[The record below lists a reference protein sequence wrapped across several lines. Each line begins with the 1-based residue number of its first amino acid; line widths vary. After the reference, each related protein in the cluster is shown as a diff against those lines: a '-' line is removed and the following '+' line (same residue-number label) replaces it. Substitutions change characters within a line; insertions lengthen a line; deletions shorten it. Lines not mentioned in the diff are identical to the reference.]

1 MISRR
6 NSACAQQ
13 LQKREYDRLTMTSYG
28 THQRRWIRIC
38 ASGLL
43 LLFLTSAAFV
53 HAQEEN
59 QNGRERFVSID
70 FNDVDINV
78 FIKFISELT
87 HRNFIVD
94 RRVKGKVTIISPS
107 KISVSEAYK
116 VFESVLEVHG
126 YTTVQSGEVTKV
138 IPAPDAR
145 TRDIDTLFQDDIR
158 TPEDKV
164 VTQLIPLR
172 FADPDDIKRLFAPLV
187 SKSSVILSYKPTN
200 TLIIT
205 DVYSNILRLMN
216 ILKTIDVVG
225 VGQEISVVPLENAD
239 AAKMERTLST
249 VFQAKRV
256 AKKPPTA
263 DETAK
268 FVADER
274 TNSVIIL
281 ASEDQTLKIKRLI
294 SRLDKE
300 LPRGKEGIQV
310 YYLRHATAEDLA
322 KTLQSLSGKTGGTPE
337 GGKKEIPIV
346 SESVKITSDKATNS
360 LIIQAEKDE
369 YAVIEDIIQ
378 RLDIPRSMVYIE
390 ALIMEVD
397 VTKGFG
403 IGTEWIGGGEVEYG
417 SDKEAWAGA
426 GWAGG
431 GDTPYSILGGIA
443 GAAAT
448 GAIGL
453 PQGFTMGVFGETIE
467 IGGLTFQNLGAV
479 AQFYR
484 RDSSTHILSTP
495 QLLTTDNEEAFINVG
510 KNVPYQTKTGTTS
523 TSETYNTYEYRDV
536 GITLKVTPQIS
547 EDRLIRL
554 KIEQTLTKLDQ
565 AANTSDDERPTTF
578 KREVNT
584 TVIVHDNNTI
594 VIGGLID
601 DTFSESESKIPC
613 LGDVPGLG
621 WAFKSMNRGR
631 EKTNLFIFLTPH
643 VVKNPEEA
651 AVILEQK
658 QREVS
663 TLDEEGGIKLYY
675 EKNSDTYETVPTLP
689 ELLDRP

>member
-1 MISRR
+1 M
-6 NSACAQQ
+6 
-13 LQKREYDRLTMTSYG
+13 KSYG
-28 THQRRWIRIC
+28 IFTRRSILIC
-38 ASGLL
+38 TLVLSLS
-43 LLFLTSAAFV
+43 FPIFKTIV
-53 HAQEEN
+53 HAQDEN
-59 QNGRERFVSID
+59 GNGRERFVSID

-107 KISVSEAYK
+107 KISVSEADK

-126 YTTVQSGEVTKV
+126 FTTVKSGEVTKI
-138 IPAPDAR
+138 IPSPDAR
-145 TRDIDTLFQDDIR
+145 TRDIETLFRENAR
-158 TPEDKV
+158 TPDDKI

-172 FADPDDIKRLFAPLV
+172 YADPEDIKRLLAPLV
-187 SKSSVILSYKPTN
+187 SKSSVILAYQPTN

-205 DVYSNILRLMN
+205 DVHSNIVRLVD
-216 ILKTIDVVG
+216 ILKTIDVQG
-225 VGQEISVVPLENAD
+225 VGQEISVVLLVNAD
-239 AAKMERTLST
+239 AEKMVKTLT
-249 VFQAKRV
+249 AVFQSQKTPKRPG
-256 AKKPPTA
+256 AP
-263 DETAK
+263 EESAK

-281 ASEDQTLKIKRLI
+281 SSEDDAVKIKRLI

-300 LPRGKEGIQV
+300 LPRGNEGIHV
-310 YYLRHATAEDLA
+310 YYLEHATAEDLA
-322 KTLQSLSGKTGGTPE
+322 KTLQSLSGKTGGAA
-337 GGKKEIPIV
+337 GDDGKKQSPIV
-346 SESVKITSDKATNS
+346 SDTVKITSDKPTNS
-360 LIIQAEKDE
+360 LIISADKDE
-369 YAVIEDIIQ
+369 YIAIEEIIKS
-378 RLDIPRSMVYIE
+378 LDIPRAMVYIE

-403 IGTEWIGGGEVEYG
+403 VGTEWIGGGKVEYG
-417 SDKEAWAGA
+417 SDKDAWVGG
-426 GWAGG
+426 GWSGG

-443 GAAAT
+443 GAAAS
-448 GAIGL
+448 GAVGL
-453 PQGFTMGVFGETIE
+453 PQGFTMGVFGEIIE
-467 IGGLTFQNLGAV
+467 IGGLKFQNIGAV

-484 RDSSTHILSTP
+484 KDGSIHILSTP

-510 KNVPYQTKTGTTS
+510 KNIPYQTKTGTTA

-547 EDRLIRL
+547 KDRLIRM

-584 TVIVHDNNTI
+584 TVIVNDKNTI

-613 LGDVPGLG
+613 IGDVPGLG

-643 VVKNPEEA
+643 VVKNQEEA
-651 AVILEQK
+651 ALLLEKK
-658 QREVS
+658 Q
-663 TLDEEGGIKLYY
+663 EEASAVDQEGSIKLYY
-675 EKNSDTYETVPTLP
+675 EKNKDNYDTVPSLP
-689 ELLDRP
+689 ELFDKP

>member
-1 MISRR
+1 MIF
-6 NSACAQQ
+6 
-13 LQKREYDRLTMTSYG
+13 YG
-28 THQRRWIRIC
+28 TFKKRLHRIC
-38 ASGLL
+38 AIGLVL
-43 LLFLTSAAFV
+43 SFLVCPLFV
-53 HAQEEN
+53 QAQDEN
-59 QNGRERFVSID
+59 GNAKERYVSID

-87 HRNFIVD
+87 GRNFIVD

-107 KISVSEAYK
+107 KISVNEAYK

-126 YTTVQSGEVTKV
+126 FTTIKSGEITKIV
-138 IPAPDAR
+138 PSPDAR
-145 TRDIDTLFQDDIR
+145 TRDIETLLQDDIR
-158 TPEDKV
+158 SPEDKV

-172 FADPDDIKRLFAPLV
+172 YADPEEIKRLFAPMV
-187 SKSSVILSYKPTN
+187 SKSSVILAYEPTN

-225 VGQEISVVPLENAD
+225 VGQGISVVPLVNAD
-239 AAKMERTLST
+239 AAKMVRTLST
-249 VFQAKRV
+249 VFQAQKTAKRP
-256 AKKPPTA
+256 AA
-263 DETAK
+263 SIESAK

-281 ASEDQTLKIKRLI
+281 ASEDETGKIKRLI

-300 LPRGKEGIQV
+300 LPRGKEGIHV
-310 YYLRHATAEDLA
+310 YYLEHATAEDLA
-322 KTLQSLSGKTGGTPE
+322 KTLQSLSTKGGSLKE
-337 GGKKEIPIV
+337 AGKKESPIV
-346 SESVKITSDKATNS
+346 SESVKITSDKPTNS
-360 LIIQAEKDE
+360 LIISAEKDE
-369 YAVIEDIIQ
+369 YAVIEDIIN
-378 RLDIPRSMVYIE
+378 RLDIPRAMVYIE

-397 VTKGFG
+397 VNKGFG
-403 IGTEWIGGGEVEYG
+403 IGTEWIGGGKISYG
-417 SDKEAWAGA
+417 SDKDAWIGG

-431 GDTPYSILGGIA
+431 GDNAYSILGGIA
-443 GAAAT
+443 GAAAS

-453 PQGFTMGVFGETIE
+453 PQGFTMGVFGETIK
-467 IGGLTFQNLGAV
+467 IGDLTFQNLGAA
-479 AQFYR
+479 AQFFR
-484 RDSSTHILSTP
+484 KDSSTHILSTP

-510 KNVPYQTKTGTTS
+510 KNVPYQTKTGTTA

-547 EDRLIRL
+547 KDRLIRM

-565 AANTSDDERPTTF
+565 AANTAGDERPTTF

-584 TVIVHDNNTI
+584 TVIVHDKNTI

-601 DTFSESESKIPC
+601 DTFSESQNKIPC

-621 WAFKSMNRGR
+621 WAFKSMSRGR
-631 EKTNLFIFLTPH
+631 EKTNLFVFLTPH

-658 QREVS
+658 QKEASEVDNEDS
-663 TLDEEGGIKLYY
+663 IKLYY
-675 EKNSDTYETVPTLP
+675 ERNKDTYDSVPSLP
-689 ELLDRP
+689 ELFDRP